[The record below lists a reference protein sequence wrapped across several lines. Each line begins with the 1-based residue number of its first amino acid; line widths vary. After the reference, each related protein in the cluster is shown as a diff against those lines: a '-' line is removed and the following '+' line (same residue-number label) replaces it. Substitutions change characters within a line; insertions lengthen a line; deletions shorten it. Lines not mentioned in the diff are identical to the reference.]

1 MGKFAT
7 ILRTAT
13 RLGPF
18 VYAGVKGVAALMRD
32 NPELA
37 RQGQDLLDRFRH
49 ARSTRSRPQRLRQSV
64 ALLRSQAQTRLAES
78 RDVGETLQAERWLA
92 QADRLDDAVELMTIH
107 RGRRQARDAAAV
119 EARIEELFAEIFT
132 AAIEHGAG
140 VESPRIE
147 PPAS

>member
-1 MGKFAT
+1 MGKISV

-37 RQGQDLLDRFRH
+37 RYGQDLLDRFNG
-49 ARSTRSRPQRLRQSV
+49 ARSGRSRPDRLRRSV
-64 ALLRSQAQTRLAES
+64 ALLRTQSQARLAEAE
-78 RDVGETLQAERWLA
+78 DPAETAQAQRWLA
-92 QADRLDDAVELMTIH
+92 QADRLDDAVELMAIH

-119 EARIEELFAEIFT
+119 EARVEELFAEIF
-132 AAIEHGAG
+132 ASSIQYRADRG
-140 VESPRIE
+140 IE
-147 PPAS
+147 P